1 VQEITRVGILG
12 AGALGALYASLITKA
27 GGAEVYFVARGERR
41 RRLAEQGLV
50 VNGEPLRVPV
60 HDADG
65 PAPEAAA
72 DLIIVALKHH
82 HLLEALEDLEPVL
95 GPETTIISVMNGL
108 ESEEILG
115 DAYGPG
121 RVLPC
126 VALGMDA
133 VREGN
138 SVTFTRPGT
147 LYIGEEEGSRSPR
160 LDRVARAFDAFAV
173 PYTVPPDM
181 RRILWWKFMINVG
194 MNQSSAVL
202 GKPYGVFQESPAAQE
217 IMESLMR
224 EVVTLADAARVNLGE
239 QDIAEWYEVLN
250 QLSPEGKT
258 SMLQDVEAGRKTEV
272 EVFAGTCVDMGER
285 YGIPTPVNRTFLRL
299 IQVLEAET
307 GPR

>member
-1 VQEITRVGILG
+1 MQEITRVGILG

-27 GGAEVYFVARGERR
+27 GGAEVYFIARGERR

-50 VNGEPLRVPV
+50 VNGEPLHVPV
-60 HDADG
+60 HDAEG

-82 HLLEALEDLEPVL
+82 HLSEALGDLAPVL

-108 ESEEILG
+108 VSEEVLI

-133 VREGN
+133 VREGKQ
-138 SVTFTRPGT
+138 VTFSRPGT
-147 LYIGEEEGSRSPR
+147 LYIGEEDGSPSPR
-160 LDRVARAFDAFAV
+160 LDRVARAFDAFSV

-181 RRILWWKFMINVG
+181 KRILWWKLMINVG

-217 IMESLMR
+217 IMESLML
-224 EVVTLADAARVNLGE
+224 EVVRLAEAAGVDLGE
-239 QDIAEWYEVLN
+239 QDIADWYKVLN
-250 QLSPEGKT
+250 RLSPEGKT
-258 SMLQDVEAGRKTEV
+258 SMLQDIEAGRKTEV
-272 EVFAGTCVDMGER
+272 EVFGGSIVDMGER
-285 YGIPTPVNRTFLRL
+285 YGIPTPVNRTFLRM
-299 IQVLEAET
+299 IQVLEAT
-307 GPR
+307 AAPA